1 MRFWRYK
8 RGLPV
13 SVPCYPNLLF
23 IYECVCVTESPG
35 EDLSSSAMLLC
46 VLCKDSFQSAWDLM
60 VHVQAAHMMN
70 IYELGV
76 PKSETTN
83 KGEQSS
89 QQTSPATSPCPC
101 PIHDKEVVS
110 TGALVVTLS
119 RKCSDLYRT
128 PLIVRTEKSTRCYD
142 GLAKEWLQN
151 VGR

>member
-1 MRFWRYK
+1 
-8 RGLPV
+8 
-13 SVPCYPNLLF
+13 
-23 IYECVCVTESPG
+23 
-35 EDLSSSAMLLC
+35 
-46 VLCKDSFQSAWDLM
+46 M

-142 GLAKEWLQN
+142 GLAKE
-151 VGR
+151 